1 MRYNCEQEFCYPLL
15 RAVRRE
21 SIMPQRRSKKQNKPR
36 FHIDLNLQQEI
47 AAVVLFALG
56 GLTIAG
62 FFSLAQG
69 DLVEAWLMLLRRIFG
84 WGTIAVAPAMMAAA
98 AILLLQRLDKSPD
111 LHWEIIIGLA
121 GLFVVGEAFLHLLA
135 GPPSQGVQIAEAG
148 EGGGYVGYLI
158 SRALITGLGELGTGL
173 LLVALGIVCVILV
186 FHNVSLAE
194 VQDLGRRAGRRA
206 REIWDYKLFPRFIVR
221 RPDDAGKP
229 KPLDKLKQIVRPLP
243 EKKEPE
249 TRPLIIS
256 RYNEPLSPHAPTA
269 GPIAR
274 ITRGSQE
281 WKLPPIEILS
291 ESADL
296 ELSQAEIRN
305 RVRVIEETLESF
317 GVHGR
322 VVEVSQ
328 GPTVTQFGL
337 RPDVGVKVSRV
348 TALEKDLS
356 LALAASPIRIEAPV
370 PGKSIIGIEVPNSD
384 IGLVSLRSVMD
395 TAAFR
400 KVKSKLRIALGQDV
414 AGQPVVADLTGM
426 PHLLI
431 AGATGSG
438 KSVCINSII
447 CGFLMQCTPDELQFL
462 MVDPK
467 MVELTNYNG
476 IPHLIGPV
484 ITDVEKVIGALKWTT
499 REMERRYKLFS
510 ETGTRNIEAY
520 NKKLGRRK
528 GEGPLPYIV
537 FIIDELADLMM
548 ASPDEVERRIC
559 RLAQMARATGIHL
572 VIATQRPSV
581 DVVTGLIKAN
591 FPARISFAVVSGVDS
606 RVILDM
612 VGAEKLLGRGDM
624 LYMASDS
631 SAVVRLQGTFV
642 SDKEI
647 DDLVRWWTGKN
658 QTETVA
664 TQPPLWTDLA
674 KEQAAAPDE
683 DPLYEEA
690 VRMVKEH
697 QRASTSLLQRRLR
710 IGYSRAARLMDLMEE
725 RGVIG
730 PASTGGGRS
739 RQVLDEDGF
748 EAGDDER
755 REK

>member
-1 MRYNCEQEFCYPLL
+1 
-15 RAVRRE
+15 
-21 SIMPQRRSKKQNKPR
+21 MPQKRPRKQDRSR
-36 FHIDLNLQQEI
+36 FLDLNLQQEI
-47 AAVVLFALG
+47 AAVLLFALG

-62 FFSLAQG
+62 LLSLAQG
-69 DLVEAWLMLLRRIFG
+69 DLVVAWLQLLRRLFG
-84 WGTIAVAPAMMAAA
+84 WGVIAVAPAMMAAA
-98 AILLLQRLDKSPD
+98 AILLLQRLDRRPD

-121 GLFVVGEAFLHLLA
+121 GLFVVGETLLHLLA
-135 GPPSQGVQIAEAG
+135 GPPAQGLPLAEAG
-148 EGGGYVGYLI
+148 EGGGYLGYLI
-158 SRALITGLGELGTGL
+158 SQALIAGLGELGTAL
-173 LLVALGIVCVILV
+173 LLIALGVICVILV

-194 VQDLGRRAGRRA
+194 VQEWSRRLGQWA
-206 REIWDYKLFPRFIVR
+206 REVWDYKLFPRFTVR
-221 RPDDAGKP
+221 RPAGGAGVGR
-229 KPLDKLKQIVRPLP
+229 PLDKLKQMVNPP
-243 EKKEPE
+243 PPAAKEPE
-249 TRPLIIS
+249 SRPLIVS
-256 RYNEPLSPHAPTA
+256 RYNEPLSPHTPTT
-269 GPIAR
+269 GPVSKVL
-274 ITRGSQE
+274 RGSQE

-305 RVRVIEETLESF
+305 RVRIIEETLESF

-384 IGLVSLRSVMD
+384 VALVSLRSVMD

-400 KVKSKLRIALGQDV
+400 KVKSRLRIALGQDV
-414 AGQPVVADLTGM
+414 AGQPVVADLTTM

-447 CGFLMQCTPDELQFL
+447 CCFLMQCTPDELRFL

-476 IPHLIGPV
+476 IPHLLGSV

-499 REMERRYKLFS
+499 REMERRYKLFNES
-510 ETGTRNIEAY
+510 GARNIEAY
-520 NKKLGRRK
+520 NKKVNRRR
-528 GEGPLPYIV
+528 GEEPLPYIV

-631 SAVVRLQGTFV
+631 SAIVRLQGTFV

-674 KEQAAAPDE
+674 PEQQAAPEE
-683 DPLYEEA
+683 DPLYQEA
-690 VRMVKEH
+690 VRLVKEH

-730 PASTGGGRS
+730 PATDGGSRT
-739 RQVLDEDGF
+739 RQVMNQPHADS
-748 EAGDDER
+748 
-755 REK
+755 